1 VPVPAADVNNAKY
14 SKVKGGWQVLFAFHG
29 NTSFLRFA
37 MRQVISTNHA
47 TGTIVIFGL
56 ANPKA
61 AHRFGVRFSFV
72 LLAVGAP
79 VPVGRFYSGAIVGR
93 KTKPN

>member
-1 VPVPAADVNNAKY
+1 
-14 SKVKGGWQVLFAFHG
+14 VLFAFNE
-29 NTSFLRFA
+29 NTSFLRIA
-37 MRQVISTNHA
+37 KRQVISTNHA

-56 ANPKA
+56 ANPEA
-61 AHRFGVRFSFV
+61 AHKFAVRFSFV

>member
-1 VPVPAADVNNAKY
+1 M
-14 SKVKGGWQVLFAFHG
+14 SAFNG

-37 MRQVISTNHA
+37 KRQVIATNPA

-56 ANPKA
+56 ANPEA
-61 AHRFGVRFSFV
+61 DHRFAIRFSFV

-79 VPVGRFYSGAIVGR
+79 VPAGRLYSGAIVGR

>member
-1 VPVPAADVNNAKY
+1 MVRFQWKYVYPAR
-14 SKVKGGWQVLFAFHG
+14 SKAAGDFDE
-29 NTSFLRFA
+29 SR
-37 MRQVISTNHA
+37 
-47 TGTIVIFGL
+47 GTIVIFGL
-56 ANPKA
+56 ANSIAP
-61 AHRFGVRFSFV
+61 HRFGVRFSFV